1 MKRISKIL
9 CLIMT
14 VVLLMSCVPVSFT
27 ASAYEDDGWVA
38 SWGTPAIESGVV
50 LGDSIDTGFHLQD
63 SVPVD
68 STIRTTFTPTLGGS
82 QIRLK
87 FSNVFGK
94 KAITINEATVA
105 RTGATDDVID
115 PATAAQITF
124 NGGQKSVTIAAG
136 SEIYSDPVPF
146 NVKAL
151 EKLSVSTHF
160 KKMTTIYTHGLYG
173 AKTYMASSLG
183 NRTRKADLTGAA
195 SRLDFTSG
203 TITYSTIPFLTR
215 ADVYSPGSYSVVLLG
230 DSTVTNDMYLYLAQ
244 KVHENGIHNVGFVM
258 SGIIG
263 NALLRKGTG
272 LIGKVYGVSLLDR
285 AQRDAFDV
293 AGVKH
298 VIVKIGIN
306 DVLHPMLKS
315 SEGKLPMMT
324 SNEIVEGYKKL
335 SEQAPRE
342 RLKLHLATKT
352 PYKGYERAFMGSKDL
367 DWRQEGE
374 DVLQEINS
382 WISVT
387 AITKGYFDS
396 YVNFD
401 KLRDPNDNAKFRDH
415 FTTDGAH
422 LSKYGQIAATD
433 LIPEEAYGVYKDL
446 KNVADILKINPYN
459 PPTDY
464 VPTTK
469 APETTTKNN
478 NNQNNNQNGN
488 QNNNQNNGGSP
499 VVITPVVPTTV
510 PASQNIITPNQNVI
524 QQPTTV
530 PDANQIQVD
539 NPVNTPN
546 AQQPVGGTVVDTSD
560 ASKQIIGFAILAA
573 VAVAIIAIA
582 AVMLIKMRTPSTDL
596 TRGGSGRAKE
606 KKRV

>member
-1 MKRISKIL
+1 MKRISKVL
-9 CLIMT
+9 CFIMAVT
-14 VVLLMSCVPVSFT
+14 LLMSCIPAGFT
-27 ASAYEDDGWVA
+27 ASAEDYGWVG

-50 LGDSIDTGFHLQD
+50 LGDNLDTGLHLQD
-63 SVPVD
+63 SIPVD
-68 STIRTTFTPTLGGS
+68 STIRSTFTPTLGGS

-87 FSNVFGK
+87 FSNLFGK

-115 PATAAQITF
+115 TSTVAQITF

-151 EKLSVSTHF
+151 EKLSVSMHF

-183 NRTRKADLTGAA
+183 NRTRKADLTRAA
-195 SRLDFTSG
+195 TRLDFTSG
-203 TITYSTIPFLTR
+203 TITYNTIPFLTR

-230 DSTVTNDMYLYLAQ
+230 DSTLTNDIYLYLAQ
-244 KVHENGIHNVGFVM
+244 KVHENGIHNIGFVM

-263 NALLRKGTG
+263 NALLRNGTG

-324 SNEIVEGYKKL
+324 SNEIIEGYKQL

-342 RLKLHLATKT
+342 RVQLHLATKT

-367 DWRQEGE
+367 EWKQEGE

-382 WISVT
+382 WVEVT
-387 AITKGYFDS
+387 AISKGYYDS
-396 YVNFD
+396 YVSFD
-401 KLRDPNDNAKFRDH
+401 NLRDPNDNAKFIDH
-415 FTTDGAH
+415 ITTDGAH

-433 LIPEEAYGVYKDL
+433 LIPEAAYGVTKELKDI
-446 KNVADILKINPYN
+446 ADILKIDPYT
-459 PPTDY
+459 PPADY

-478 NNQNNNQNGN
+478 SNND
-488 QNNNQNNGGSP
+488 NQNNGGSP
-499 VVITPVVPTTV
+499 VVITPVTPTTTV
-510 PASQNIITPNQNVI
+510 NNGNVITPDQNTS
-524 QQPTTV
+524 QQTTTV

-546 AQQPVGGTVVDTSD
+546 AQQPVDGNTTNSSA
-560 ASKQIIGFAILAA
+560 ASKQIIGFAVLAA

-582 AVMLIKMRTPSTDL
+582 VVMLLKMRTPSTDL
-596 TRGGSGRAKE
+596 TRGGSSRAKE

>member
-1 MKRISKIL
+1 MKRISKAL

-14 VVLLMSCVPVSFT
+14 VIMLMSCASVGFV
-27 ASAYEDDGWVA
+27 ASAEDDDWVG

-50 LGDSIDTGFHLQD
+50 LGDNIDSGLHLQD
-63 SVPVD
+63 SIPVD

-82 QIRLK
+82 QLRLK
-87 FSNVFGK
+87 FSNIFGK

-105 RTGATDDVID
+105 KTGASDDVID
-115 PATAAQITF
+115 ITTLAQVTF

-136 SEIYSDPVPF
+136 SEIYSDPVDF
-146 NVKAL
+146 TVKAL
-151 EKLSVSTHF
+151 EKISVSMHF
-160 KKMTTIYTHGLYG
+160 KKMTTIYTEGLYG
-173 AKTYMASSLG
+173 AKTYLASSLG

-215 ADVYSPGSYSVVLLG
+215 ADVYNPGAYSVVFLG
-230 DSTVTNDMYLYLAQ
+230 DSTVTNDMYLYLA
-244 KVHENGIHNVGFVM
+244 KKLHENGIHNVGVVM

-285 AQRDAFDV
+285 AKRDAFDV

-298 VIVKIGIN
+298 VIVKIGVN

-324 SNEIVEGYKKL
+324 SSQIVTGYMKL

-342 RLKLHLATKT
+342 EVKLHLCTRT

-367 DWRQEGE
+367 DWSQAGE
-374 DVLQEINS
+374 DVLLEINS
-382 WISVT
+382 WVRNTAVT
-387 AITKGYFDS
+387 NGYFDS
-396 YVNFD
+396 YINLD
-401 KLRDPNDNAKFRDH
+401 KLRDPNDQAKFRDH
-415 FTTDGAH
+415 MTTDGAH
-422 LSKYGQIAATD
+422 LSTYGQIAAVD
-433 LIPEEAYGVYKDL
+433 LIPEAAYGVKRDL
-446 KNVADILKINPYN
+446 KDIADILKIDPYT
-459 PPTDY
+459 PPPDY
-464 VPTTK
+464 EPPTK
-469 APETTTKNN
+469 APEKPTQNN
-478 NNQNNNQNGN
+478 NNGNNN
-488 QNNNQNNGGSP
+488 NNTNNGGSP
-499 VVITPVVPTTV
+499 VVITPVEPTTT
-510 PASQNIITPNQNVI
+510 PAPGNVIIPNQNVI
-524 QQPTTV
+524 QQPTTL
-530 PDANQIQVD
+530 PNANQIQVD
-539 NPVNTPN
+539 NPVNNTP
-546 AQQPVGGTVVDTSD
+546 QQQIGNVVDSSA

-582 AVMLIKMRTPSTDL
+582 AVMLLKMRTPSTEL
-596 TRGGSGRAKE
+596 TRGGSARAKE